1 MTIQARAVGSVPTVS
16 APEGAGDWP
25 NPAYAWCVVG
35 LLMLAFTS
43 SFIDRQILTLLVGPI
58 RADLGISDTQFSLLV
73 GLAFSL
79 FYAVWGLPLAYAADR
94 YSRRWI
100 IAIGVF
106 FWSLMTIASGL
117 SESFWQLFLA
127 RMGVGIGEAT
137 LTPAAASL
145 IADYFSRER
154 RGRAMAVYAT
164 GVYWG
169 SGLALLTG
177 GAVLNLIATM
187 PALSSSAFGGFQ
199 PWQMV
204 FFLVGAPGFA
214 IAALMLLIREP
225 VRRGAVGQVDD
236 DGAARPGL
244 GAFLRENARTLL
256 TMFLG
261 FSFLGVVVIGYLTWI
276 PAILMRKFALP
287 AEDVGLAFG
296 LIVMLF
302 GTGGILAGGWLS
314 DRLIKAGRTDA
325 PVRAGLFGAIASI
338 PFAVAAPLMPTPQ
351 LLLAVS
357 AVALFLATST
367 QALPVIAIQLMSP
380 NALRARLASIYFLFG
395 SILIFTAGPS
405 IVAAFTDYVFR
416 DDRAVSASLAAVC
429 AIAAPLGAAC
439 LAGGLQ
445 AYRRTVARVTEQE
458 IQK

>member
-1 MTIQARAVGSVPTVS
+1 MTIQTRAARPGRS
-16 APEGAGDWP
+16 AGASLGEADWP
-25 NPAYAWCVVG
+25 NPTYAWCVVG

-58 RADLGISDTQFSLLV
+58 RADLGITDTQFSLLV

-79 FYAVWGLPLAYAADR
+79 FYAFWGLPLAYAADR

-106 FWSLMTIASGL
+106 VWSVMTIASGL
-117 SESFWQLFLA
+117 ADSYWHLFLA

-177 GAVLNLIATM
+177 GAVLNLIAAM
-187 PALSSSAFGGFQ
+187 PSLSSSAFAGFE
-199 PWQMV
+199 PWQIV
-204 FFLVGAPGFA
+204 FFLVGAPGFV
-214 IAALMLLIREP
+214 IAGLMLLIREP
-225 VRRGAVGQVDD
+225 VRRGAVGPVD
-236 DGAARPGL
+236 GVGQARPKL
-244 GAFLRENARTLL
+244 APFLRENARTIL

-276 PAILMRKFALP
+276 PAIFMRKFAWT
-287 AEDVGLAFG
+287 AEDVGFAFG

-325 PVRAGLFGAIASI
+325 PMRAGLYGGIATI
-338 PFAVAAPLMPTPQ
+338 PFAIAAPLMPTGE
-351 LLLAVS
+351 LVLAV
-357 AVALFLATST
+357 AAIALFLATST

-405 IVAAFTDYVFR
+405 IVAAVTDFVFR
-416 DDRAVSASLAAVC
+416 DDQAVSKSLAIVC
-429 AIAAPLGAAC
+429 AVAAPLGVAC
-439 LAGGLQ
+439 LAVGLQ
-445 AYRRTVARVTEQE
+445 SYRTTVARVAEWE
-458 IQK
+458 IQT

>member
-1 MTIQARAVGSVPTVS
+1 MTIPATAPESVPS
-16 APEGAGDWP
+16 AGAAKGEGDWP
-25 NPAYAWCVVG
+25 NPTYAWCVVG

-58 RADLGISDTQFSLLV
+58 RADLNITDTQFSLLV

-79 FYAVWGLPLAYAADR
+79 FYAFWGLPLAYAADR

-106 FWSLMTIASGL
+106 FWSLATVASGL
-117 SESFWQLFLA
+117 ADTYWHLFIA
-127 RMGVGIGEAT
+127 RMCVGIGEAT

-177 GAVLNLIATM
+177 GAVLNLIGAM
-187 PALSSSAFGGFQ
+187 PSLSTSIFADFK

-204 FFLVGAPGFA
+204 FFIVGAPGFV

-225 VRRGAVGQVDD
+225 VRRGVVAATDD
-236 DGAARPGL
+236 AAARPRL
-244 GAFLRENARTLL
+244 APFLRENTRTIL

-261 FSFLGVVVIGYLTWI
+261 FSFLGMVVIGYLTWL
-276 PAILMRKFALP
+276 PAIFMRKFAWP
-287 AEDVGLAFG
+287 AEDVGFAFG
-296 LIVMLF
+296 LVVMIF

-314 DRLIKAGRTDA
+314 DRLIKAGLQDA
-325 PVRAGLFGAIASI
+325 PMRAGLYGGLATI
-338 PFAVAAPLMPTPQ
+338 PFAIAAPLMPTGE
-351 LLLAVS
+351 LVLAM
-357 AVALFLATST
+357 AAIALFFATST

-380 NALRARLASIYFLFG
+380 NGLRARMASIYFLFG
-395 SILIFTAGPS
+395 SVLIFTGGPS
-405 IVAAFTDYVFR
+405 IVAAVTDFVFR
-416 DDRAVSASLAAVC
+416 DDKAVSSSLAVVC
-429 AIAAPLGAAC
+429 ALAAPLGVACIAA
-439 LAGGLQ
+439 GLQ
-445 AYRRTVARVTEQE
+445 SYRRSVARVTELG
-458 IQK
+458 IH

>member
-1 MTIQARAVGSVPTVS
+1 MTIQARGL
-16 APEGAGDWP
+16 APVRRAGPAAGEGEWP
-25 NPAYAWCVVG
+25 NPGYAWCVVG

-58 RADLGISDTQFSLLV
+58 RADLGITDTQFSLLV

-79 FYAVWGLPLAYAADR
+79 FYAVCGLPLAYAADR

-100 IAIGVF
+100 IAVGVF

-117 SESFWQLFLA
+117 SDSYWHLFLA

-169 SGLALLTG
+169 SGLALMAG
-177 GAVLNLIATM
+177 GAVLNLIAAM
-187 PALSSSAFGGFQ
+187 PSLSSSPFGGFQ
-199 PWQMV
+199 PWQLV
-204 FFLVGAPGFA
+204 FFIVGAPGFV
-214 IAALMLLIREP
+214 IAGLMLLIREP
-225 VRRGAVGQVDD
+225 VRRGVAPAGQE
-236 DGAARPGL
+236 GAARPTL
-244 GAFLRENARTLL
+244 APFLRRNARTLT

-276 PAILMRKFALP
+276 PAIFMRSFGWS
-287 AEDVGLAFG
+287 AEDVGLSFG
-296 LIVMLF
+296 MIVMVF

-325 PVRAGLFGAIASI
+325 PVRAGLYGGLATI
-338 PFAVAAPLMPTPQ
+338 PFAIAAPLMPSPE
-351 LLLAVS
+351 LVLAV
-357 AVALFLATST
+357 AAIALFLGTST

-405 IVAAFTDYVFR
+405 IVAAVTDFVFR
-416 DDRAVSASLAAVC
+416 DDRAVAASLAAVC
-429 AIAAPLGAAC
+429 AVAAPLGAAC
-439 LAGGLQ
+439 LASGLRP
-445 AYRRTVARVTEQE
+445 YRRTVAE
-458 IQK
+458 ISEWETQT

>member
-1 MTIQARAVGSVPTVS
+1 MTIQARGL
-16 APEGAGDWP
+16 APARRAGAATGEGDWP
-25 NPAYAWCVVG
+25 NPGYAWCVVG

-58 RADLGISDTQFSLLV
+58 RADLGITDTQFSLLV

-79 FYAVWGLPLAYAADR
+79 FYAVCGLPLAYAADR

-117 SESFWQLFLA
+117 ADSYWHLFLA

-169 SGLALLTG
+169 SGLALMAG
-177 GAVLNLIATM
+177 GAVLNLIAAM
-187 PALSSSAFGGFQ
+187 PSLSSSPFGGFQ
-199 PWQMV
+199 PWQLV
-204 FFLVGAPGFA
+204 FFIVGAPGFV
-214 IAALMLLIREP
+214 IAGLMLLIREP
-225 VRRGAVGQVDD
+225 VRRGVAPPGQEGAV
-236 DGAARPGL
+236 RPTL
-244 GAFLRENARTLL
+244 APFLRRNVRTLT

-276 PAILMRKFALP
+276 PAIFMRSFGWS
-287 AEDVGLAFG
+287 AEDVGLSFG
-296 LIVMLF
+296 MIVMVF

-325 PVRAGLFGAIASI
+325 PVRAGLYGGLATI
-338 PFAVAAPLMPTPQ
+338 PFAVAAPLMPSPE
-351 LLLAVS
+351 LVLAV
-357 AVALFLATST
+357 AAIALFLGTST

-405 IVAAFTDYVFR
+405 IVAAVTDFVFR
-416 DDRAVSASLAAVC
+416 DDRAVGLSLAAVC
-429 AIAAPLGAAC
+429 AVAAPLGAIC
-439 LAGGLQ
+439 LASGLRP
-445 AYRRTVARVTEQE
+445 YRRTVAE
-458 IQK
+458 ISEWET

>member
-1 MTIQARAVGSVPTVS
+1 MSIQARTVGRMGS
-16 APEGAGDWP
+16 AGAPSAEGDWP

-58 RADLGISDTQFSLLV
+58 RADLHISDTQFSLLV

-79 FYAVWGLPLAYAADR
+79 FYAFCGLPLAYAADR
-94 YSRRWI
+94 YHRRWI

-106 FWSLMTIASGL
+106 FWSVMTIASGL
-117 SESFWQLFLA
+117 ADSFWHLFLA

-169 SGLALLTG
+169 SGLALVTG
-177 GAVLNLIATM
+177 GAVLNLIAAM
-187 PALSSSAFGGFQ
+187 PSLSSPPFADLQ

-204 FFLVGAPGFA
+204 FVLVGAPGVV
-214 IAALMLLIREP
+214 IAGLMLLIREP
-225 VRRGAVGQVDD
+225 VRRGVAGPVD
-236 DGAARPGL
+236 GEIAALPRLAP
-244 GAFLRENARTLL
+244 FLRENARTVL

-276 PAILMRKFALP
+276 PAIFMRKFAWP
-287 AEDVGLAFG
+287 AEQVGFAFG
-296 LIVMLF
+296 LVVMLF

-314 DRLIKAGRTDA
+314 DRLIKEGRTDA
-325 PVRAGLFGAIASI
+325 PMRAGLYGGLAAI
-338 PFAVAAPLMPTPQ
+338 PFAIAAPLMPSAE
-351 LLLAVS
+351 LMLAVA
-357 AVALFLATST
+357 AVALFLTTST

-380 NALRARLASIYFLFG
+380 NAMRARLAAIYFLFG
-395 SILIFTAGPS
+395 SVLIFTAGPS
-405 IVAAFTDYVFR
+405 IVAAVTDFVFR
-416 DDRAVSASLAAVC
+416 DDRAVATSLAVVC
-429 AIAAPLGAAC
+429 AISAPLGVAC
-439 LAGGLQ
+439 LAAGLQ
-445 AYRRTVARVTEQE
+445 PYRRTVARVTEWEAQR
-458 IQK
+458 